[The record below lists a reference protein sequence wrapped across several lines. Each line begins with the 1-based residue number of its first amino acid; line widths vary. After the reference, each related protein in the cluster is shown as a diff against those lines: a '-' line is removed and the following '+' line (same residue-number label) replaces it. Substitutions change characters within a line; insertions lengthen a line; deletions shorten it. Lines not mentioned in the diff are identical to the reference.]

1 MKLGNSDNSWYI
13 HGVWRSFWNT
23 LYTLTQFSQQ
33 PYARGT
39 IITLFYVQGTQGTES
54 FSTFPKATQPIRGR
68 TDSLAILRG
77 GHESQGAKLTKVYHR
92 ENCGLCSKSFI
103 DCGGY
108 MRLTSGSYNVSQ
120 ANNNATLIHS
130 EQILFCSSRSLYSYR
145 SMVAWLMTPSP
156 PKDAMS
162 QSWEPVTLH
171 GNRGPVGVD
180 LEI

>member
-1 MKLGNSDNSWYI
+1 MLGEQLS
-13 HGVWRSFWNT
+13 
-23 LYTLTQFSQQ
+23 LYFMCKELKAQRVSVHSRRPHSQLVAEQ
-33 PYARGT
+33 EMNP
-39 IITLFYVQGTQGTES
+39 
-54 FSTFPKATQPIRGR
+54 
-68 TDSLAILRG
+68 DSLAILRG